1 MNNFEFAVPC
11 LFGLEGIA
19 GDELRRLNI
28 ENVRVENGRV
38 LFSGDEAAMAK
49 ANVCLRTGERVLIV
63 LADFKAATFEELFQ
77 GVYRSDL
84 ENYIPR
90 DGAFPVKGH
99 CLSSQLMSVP
109 DCQAIVK
116 KAASKRLGE
125 KYGVT
130 WLPETGAKYQLQF
143 SIMNDRVQLYLDT
156 SGSGLHKRGYR
167 AVGNDAPLRE
177 TLAAAMVQ
185 LTRYR
190 GRDFVWD
197 PFCGSGTIPIEAALI
212 ARNKAPGMYR
222 RFASEA
228 FAWVDPKVWGDV
240 RVEAKDKEFKGKY
253 RILGSDND
261 PKCVSLSMANARKAG
276 VGDIIEFKDGDA
288 TKMSLP
294 TDSGILIC
302 NPPYG
307 QRMMEQQ
314 SAQRLYAA
322 LGRHLKYADGW
333 KKYIITSEPEFEHYF
348 GKRADKKRK
357 LYNGMIK
364 CDFYMYL
371 DNSRKKPAR

>member
-1 MNNFEFAVPC
+1 MREMEFCVPC

-19 GDELRRLNI
+19 GDELRRLDI

-38 LFSGDEAAMAK
+38 LFSGDETALAK
-49 ANVCLRTGERVLIV
+49 ANICLRTGERVLVV
-63 LADFKAATFEELFQ
+63 LADFEAKTFEQLFQ
-77 GVYRSDL
+77 GVYHAPL
-84 ENYIPR
+84 EDYIPQ
-90 DGAFPVKGH
+90 DGQFPVKGH
-99 CLSSQLMSVP
+99 CLNSQLMSVP

-125 KYGVT
+125 KYGIN
-130 WLPETGAKYQLQF
+130 WLPETGAKFQLQF
-143 SIMNDRVQLYLDT
+143 SMMNDRCVLYLDT
-156 SGSGLHKRGYR
+156 SGPGLHKRGYR

-177 TLAAAMVQ
+177 TLAAAMVM

-197 PFCGSGTIPIEAALI
+197 PFCGSGTIPIEAAMI
-212 ARNKAPGMYR
+212 AKNRAPGLKR
-222 RFASEA
+222 RFAAEA
-228 FAWVDPKVWGDV
+228 FPWMEEAVWQQV
-240 RVEAKDKEFKGKY
+240 REEAKDREFQGKY

-261 PKCVSLSMANARKAG
+261 PKCISLSFANARKAG
-276 VGDIIEFKDGDA
+276 VADCIEFRDGDA

-294 TDSGILIC
+294 ADSGIIIC

-307 QRMMEQQ
+307 QRMMEQH
-314 SAQRLYAA
+314 SAQRLYGA
-322 LGRHLKYADGW
+322 LGRHLKFSDGW

-348 GKRADKKRK
+348 GRRADKKRK

-364 CDFYMYL
+364 CDYYMFTE
-371 DNSRKKPAR
+371 NKRKR

>member
-1 MNNFEFAVPC
+1 MNKFEFAVPC

-19 GDELRRLNI
+19 GDELKRLNM

-38 LFSGDEAAMAK
+38 LFSGDESALAR
-49 ANVCLRTGERVLIV
+49 ANIALRTGERVLMV
-63 LADFKAATFEELFQ
+63 LADFEAKTFEQLFQ
-77 GVYRSDL
+77 GVYRAEL
-84 ENYIPR
+84 ENVIPR

-99 CLSSQLMSVP
+99 CLNSQLMSVP

-125 KYGVT
+125 KYGVS
-130 WLPETGAKYQLQF
+130 WMPETGVKYQLQF
-143 SIMNDRVQLYLDT
+143 SLMNDRCVLYLDT
-156 SGSGLHKRGYR
+156 TGQGLHKRGYR
-167 AVGNDAPLRE
+167 AIGNDAPLRE
-177 TLAAAMVQ
+177 TLAAAMVM

-212 ARNKAPGMYR
+212 AKNRAPGLRR
-222 RFASEA
+222 RFAAEA
-228 FAWVDPKVWGDV
+228 FDWISIDIWQNARG
-240 RVEAKDKEFKGKY
+240 EAMDQEFKGNY

-261 PKCVSLSMANARKAG
+261 PKCVSLAMANARKAG
-276 VGDIIEFKDGDA
+276 VADCIEFKDGDA

-322 LGRHLKYADGW
+322 LGRHLKFADGW

-348 GKRADKKRK
+348 GRRADKKRK

-364 CDFYMYL
+364 CDYYMFTE
-371 DNSRKKPAR
+371 NKRKK

>member
-1 MNNFEFAVPC
+1 MRQMEFCVPC

-19 GDELRRLNI
+19 GDELRRLDI

-38 LFSGDEAAMAK
+38 LFSGDEIALAK
-49 ANVCLRTGERVLIV
+49 SNICLRTGERVLLV
-63 LADFKAATFEELFQ
+63 LADFEAKTFEQLFQ
-77 GVYRSDL
+77 GVYHAPL
-84 ENYIPR
+84 EEYIPQ
-90 DGAFPVKGH
+90 DGQFPVKGH
-99 CLSSQLMSVP
+99 CLNSQLMSVP

-125 KYGVT
+125 KYGIN

-143 SIMNDRVQLYLDT
+143 SMMNDRCVLYLDT
-156 SGSGLHKRGYR
+156 SGPGLHKRGYR

-177 TLAAAMVQ
+177 TLAAAMVM

-190 GRDFVWD
+190 GREFLWD

-212 ARNKAPGMYR
+212 AKNRAPGLKR
-222 RFASEA
+222 RFAAET
-228 FAWVDPKVWGDV
+228 FAWSDEALWNQV
-240 RVEAKDKEFKGKY
+240 RQEAKDREFQGKY

-261 PKCVSLSMANARKAG
+261 PKCINLSMANARKAG
-276 VGDIIEFKDGDA
+276 VADCIEFRDGDA

-294 TDSGILIC
+294 GDSGIIVC

-307 QRMMEQQ
+307 QRMMEQH
-314 SAQRLYAA
+314 SAQRLYGA
-322 LGRHLKYADGW
+322 LGRHLKFADGW

-348 GKRADKKRK
+348 GRRADKKRK

-364 CDFYMYL
+364 CDYYMFTE
-371 DNSRKKPAR
+371 NKRKR

>member
-1 MNNFEFAVPC
+1 MRNMEFSVPC
-11 LFGLEGIA
+11 LFGLEGLA
-19 GDELRRLNI
+19 GDELRRMNC

-38 LFSGDEAAMAK
+38 LFSGDETAMAK
-49 ANVCLRTGERVLIV
+49 ANIGLRTGERVLIL
-63 LADFKAATFEELFQ
+63 LADFQAKTFEELFQ
-77 GVYRSDL
+77 GVYRANL
-84 ENYIPR
+84 EDYIPK

-99 CLSSQLMSVP
+99 CLNSQLMSVP

-116 KAASKRLGE
+116 KAASRRLGE
-125 KYGVT
+125 KYGVS
-130 WLPETGAKYQLQF
+130 WLPETGVKYQLQF
-143 SIMNDRVQLYLDT
+143 SLMNDRVQLYLDT
-156 SGSGLHKRGYR
+156 SGPGLHKRGYR
-167 AVGNDAPLRE
+167 ANGNDAPLRE
-177 TLAAAMVQ
+177 TLAAAMVT
-185 LTRYR
+185 LTHYR
-190 GRDFVWD
+190 GREFLWD

-212 ARNKAPGMYR
+212 ARNQAPGMYR
-222 RFASEA
+222 RFSAEA
-228 FAWVDPKVWGDV
+228 FSWVDPKIWGEV
-240 RVEAKDKEFKGKY
+240 RTEFRDKEFKGSY

-261 PKCVSLSMANARKAG
+261 PKCISLSMANARKAG
-276 VGDIIEFKDGDA
+276 VDKLITFQDGDA

-307 QRMMEQQ
+307 QRMLEQQ

-364 CDFYMYL
+364 CDYYMYFGQQ
-371 DNSRKKPAR
+371 RKPGK

>member
-1 MNNFEFAVPC
+1 MREMEFCVPC

-19 GDELRRLNI
+19 GDELRRLDI

-38 LFSGDEAAMAK
+38 LFSGDETALAK
-49 ANVCLRTGERVLIV
+49 ANICLRTGERVLLV
-63 LADFKAATFEELFQ
+63 LADFEAKTFEQLFQ
-77 GVYRSDL
+77 GVYRAPL
-84 ENYIPR
+84 EEYIPS
-90 DGAFPVKGH
+90 DGVFPVKGH
-99 CLSSQLMSVP
+99 CLNSQLMSVP

-116 KAASKRLGE
+116 KAASRRLGE
-125 KYGVT
+125 KYGIS

-143 SIMNDRVQLYLDT
+143 SLMNDRCVLYLDT
-156 SGSGLHKRGYR
+156 SGPGLHKRGYR

-177 TLAAAMVQ
+177 TLAAAMVT

-197 PFCGSGTIPIEAALI
+197 PFCGSGTIPIEAAMI
-212 ARNKAPGMYR
+212 AKNRAPGLKR
-222 RFASEA
+222 RFAAEA
-228 FAWVDPKVWGDV
+228 FPWMEEAVWQQV
-240 RVEAKDKEFKGKY
+240 RQEAQDREFHGKY

-261 PKCVSLSMANARKAG
+261 PKCISLSMANARKAG
-276 VGDIIEFKDGDA
+276 VAECIEFRDGDA

-294 TDSGILIC
+294 GDSGIIIC

-322 LGRHLKYADGW
+322 LGRHLKFSDGW

-348 GKRADKKRK
+348 GRRADKKRK

-364 CDFYMYL
+364 CDYYMFTE
-371 DNSRKKPAR
+371 NKRKRG

>member
-1 MNNFEFAVPC
+1 MREMEFCVPC

-19 GDELRRLNI
+19 GDELRRLDI

-38 LFSGDEAAMAK
+38 LFSGDEAALAK
-49 ANVCLRTGERVLIV
+49 ANICLRTGERVLLV
-63 LADFKAATFEELFQ
+63 LADFEAKTFEQLFQ
-77 GVYRSDL
+77 GVYRAPL
-84 ENYIPR
+84 EEYIPS
-90 DGAFPVKGH
+90 DGVFPVKGH
-99 CLSSQLMSVP
+99 CLNSQLMSVP

-116 KAASKRLGE
+116 KAASRRLGE
-125 KYGVT
+125 KYGIS

-143 SIMNDRVQLYLDT
+143 SLMNDRCVLYLDT
-156 SGSGLHKRGYR
+156 SGPGLHKRGYR

-177 TLAAAMVQ
+177 TLAAAMVT

-197 PFCGSGTIPIEAALI
+197 PFCGSGTIPIEAAMI
-212 ARNKAPGMYR
+212 AKNRAPGLKR
-222 RFASEA
+222 RFAAEA
-228 FAWVDPKVWGDV
+228 FPWMEEAVWQQV
-240 RVEAKDKEFKGKY
+240 RQEAQDREFHGKY

-261 PKCVSLSMANARKAG
+261 PKCISLSMANARKAG
-276 VGDIIEFKDGDA
+276 VAECIEFRDGDA

-294 TDSGILIC
+294 GDSGIIIC

-322 LGRHLKYADGW
+322 LGRHLKFSDGW

-348 GKRADKKRK
+348 GRRADKKRK

-364 CDFYMYL
+364 CDYYMFTE
-371 DNSRKKPAR
+371 NKRKRG

>member
-1 MNNFEFAVPC
+1 MREMEFCVPC

-19 GDELRRLNI
+19 GDELRRLDI

-38 LFSGDEAAMAK
+38 LFSGDEAAVAK
-49 ANVCLRTGERVLIV
+49 ANICLRTGERVLLV
-63 LADFKAATFEELFQ
+63 LADFEAKTFEQLFQ
-77 GVYRSDL
+77 GVYRAPL
-84 ENYIPR
+84 EEYIPS
-90 DGAFPVKGH
+90 DGVCPVKGH
-99 CLSSQLMSVP
+99 CLNSQLMSVP

-116 KAASKRLGE
+116 KAASRRLGE
-125 KYGVT
+125 KYGIS

-143 SIMNDRVQLYLDT
+143 SLMNDRCVLYLDP
-156 SGSGLHKRGYR
+156 SGPGLHKRGYR

-177 TLAAAMVQ
+177 TLAAAMVT

-197 PFCGSGTIPIEAALI
+197 PFCGSGTIPIEAAMI
-212 ARNKAPGMYR
+212 AKNRAPGLKR
-222 RFASEA
+222 RFAAEA
-228 FAWVDPKVWGDV
+228 FPWMEEAVWQQV
-240 RVEAKDKEFKGKY
+240 RQEAQDREFHGKY

-261 PKCVSLSMANARKAG
+261 PKCISLSMANARKAG
-276 VGDIIEFKDGDA
+276 VAECIEFRDGDA

-294 TDSGILIC
+294 GDSGIIIC

-322 LGRHLKYADGW
+322 LGRHLKFSDGW

-348 GKRADKKRK
+348 GRRADKKRK

-364 CDFYMYL
+364 CDYYMFTE
-371 DNSRKKPAR
+371 NKRKRG